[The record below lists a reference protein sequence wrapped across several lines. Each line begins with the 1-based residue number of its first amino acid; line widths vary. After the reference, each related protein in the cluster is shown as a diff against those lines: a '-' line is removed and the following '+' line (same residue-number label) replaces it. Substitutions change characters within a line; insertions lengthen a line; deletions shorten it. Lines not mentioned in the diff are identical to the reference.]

1 MSQVKAGA
9 EKAQEIQMKVYDP
22 STMDATPRSSPKI
35 NVGKTGSFRL
45 NQAMIRLLN
54 LKAGDEVSF
63 SKDQQANWYV
73 FKNKGG
79 FALRESKDALT
90 FNSSAL
96 VSEIGVNGSFL
107 IAGRS
112 TKIGKVEYW
121 GILIPE

>member
-1 MSQVKAGA
+1 MSQAKQGA
-9 EKAQEIQMKVYDP
+9 DKVQEPLMKVYSP
-22 STMDATPRSSPKI
+22 TTMDAKPRSSAKI
-35 NVGKTGSFRL
+35 NIGKTGSFRL
-45 NQAMIRLLN
+45 NQAMVSLLS
-54 LKAGDEVSF
+54 LKSGDEVSF
-63 SKDQQANWYV
+63 SRDQYANWYI
-73 FKNKGG
+73 FKDKGG